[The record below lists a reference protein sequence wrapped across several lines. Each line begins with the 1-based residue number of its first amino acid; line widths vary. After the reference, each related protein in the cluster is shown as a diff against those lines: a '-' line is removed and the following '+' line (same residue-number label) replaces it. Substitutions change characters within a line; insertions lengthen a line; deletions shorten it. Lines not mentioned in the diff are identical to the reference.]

1 MILSMKDWGIIMDIL
16 VVINQM
22 IQLFLIIGLGY
33 FMQKKKILNDE
44 LNTKLNFIVI
54 SITTPALIFSSVCT
68 TSISEKSMVI
78 YTLAIATAVYVALPV
93 ISFVLVKLMRI
104 PMHQKGLYMFMT
116 IFSNTGFMGYPIMKA
131 LFGNDA
137 VFYTALFNILF
148 NLEVF
153 TLGVI
158 LINYGNDV
166 KMKLNPKNLL
176 SPGVV
181 ASIIAIF
188 IYFLEIPIPDVIAN
202 SCGMVGDMTTPLAM
216 MIIGAT
222 LANIKVKELF
232 TELRLYYFTIVKQ
245 VILPIAVFPI
255 IAYFIKD
262 PLIQGITLVNLAMP
276 VANSAVLFAK
286 EYGGDVELAAKSI
299 FITTLV
305 SVFTIPLI
313 VSLLLV

>member
-1 MILSMKDWGIIMDIL
+1 MFTAQII
-16 VVINQM
+16 
-22 IQLFLIIGLGY
+22 
-33 FMQKKKILNDE
+33 
-44 LNTKLNFIVI
+44 NFIFNKTNLLTDLPGYIYVNM
-54 SITTPALIFSSVCT
+54 IFGFSATMFPLFVVQT
-68 TSISEKSMVI
+68 YK
-78 YTLAIATAVYVALPV
+78 LAIKSRLVIVTTAIAYINKMCIRDRALPV

-222 LANIKVKELF
+222 LANIKVKELS
-232 TELRLYYFTIVKQ
+232 
-245 VILPIAVFPI
+245 
-255 IAYFIKD
+255 
-262 PLIQGITLVNLAMP
+262 LIHI
-276 VANSAVLFAK
+276 
-286 EYGGDVELAAKSI
+286 
-299 FITTLV
+299 
-305 SVFTIPLI
+305 
-313 VSLLLV
+313 

>member
-1 MILSMKDWGIIMDIL
+1 MILSMKDWGIIMDIM

-131 LFGNDA
+131 LF
-137 VFYTALFNILF
+137 ALFNILF

-245 VILPIAVFPI
+245 IILPIAVFPI

>member
-1 MILSMKDWGIIMDIL
+1 MILSMKDWGIIMDIM

-188 IYFLEIPIPDVIAN
+188 IYFLDVIAN

>member
-1 MILSMKDWGIIMDIL
+1 MDIM

-148 NLEVF
+148 N
-153 TLGVI
+153 LGVI

>member
-1 MILSMKDWGIIMDIL
+1 MDIM

-44 LNTKLNFIVI
+44 LNSKLNYIVI
-54 SITTPALIFSSVCT
+54 AITTPALIFSSVCT
-68 TSISEKSMVI
+68 TTISDKSMVI
-78 YTLAIATAVYVALPV
+78 YTLAVATAVYIALPV
-93 ISFVLVKLMRI
+93 ISFILVKIMRI

-116 IFSNTGFMGYPIMKA
+116 IFSNTGFMGFPIMKA

-158 LINYGNDV
+158 LMNYGKDV
-166 KMKLNPKNLL
+166 KMKLNPKNIL

-181 ASIIAIF
+181 ASIVAIF
-188 IYFLEIPIPDVIAN
+188 IYFLEIPVPSVIAN
-202 SCGMVGDMTTPLAM
+202 CFEMVGDMTTPLAM

-222 LANIKVKELF
+222 LANIKFKDLF
-232 TELRLYYFTIVKQ
+232 TELRLYYFTVVKQ
-245 VILPIAVFPI
+245 VILPIIVFPV
-255 IAYFIKD
+255 IAYFISN
-262 PLIQGITLVNLAMP
+262 PLIQGITLVNIAMP

-286 EYGGDVELAAKSI
+286 QYGGDVELAAKSI

-313 VSLLLV
+313 VSLLLI

>member
-1 MILSMKDWGIIMDIL
+1 
-16 VVINQM
+16 
-22 IQLFLIIGLGY
+22 
-33 FMQKKKILNDE
+33 
-44 LNTKLNFIVI
+44 
-54 SITTPALIFSSVCT
+54 
-68 TSISEKSMVI
+68 MVI

-245 VILPIAVFPI
+245 IILPIAVFPI

>member
-1 MILSMKDWGIIMDIL
+1 MDIM

-33 FMQKKKILNDE
+33 FMQKKNILNDE
-44 LNTKLNFIVI
+44 LNSKLNYIVI
-54 SITTPALIFSSVCT
+54 SITTPAMIFSSVCST
-68 TSISEKSMVI
+68 TITDKSMVI
-78 YTLAIATAVYVALPV
+78 YTLGVATAVYLLLPV
-93 ISFVLVKLMRI
+93 ISFILVKIMRI
-104 PMHQKGLYMFMT
+104 PLPQQGLYMFMT
-116 IFSNTGFMGYPIMKA
+116 IFSNIGFMGFPIMKA

-176 SPGVV
+176 SPGVISSV
-181 ASIIAIF
+181 IAIF
-188 IYFLEIPIPDVIAN
+188 IYFLEIPVPDVLAN
-202 SCGMVGDMTTPLAM
+202 CCEMVGDMTTPLAM

-222 LANIKVKELF
+222 LANIKIKELF
-232 TELRLYYFTIVKQ
+232 TELRLYYFTVVKQ
-245 VILPIAVFPI
+245 VVLPIVVFPI
-255 IAYFIKD
+255 IAYFISN
-262 PLIQGITLVNLAMP
+262 PLIQGITLINIAMP
-276 VANSAVLFAK
+276 VGNSAVLFAK
-286 EYGGDVELAAKSI
+286 QYGGDVELAAKSI

-313 VSLLLV
+313 VSLLLI

>member
-1 MILSMKDWGIIMDIL
+1 MDIM

-22 IQLFLIIGLGY
+22 IQLFLVIGLGY

-44 LNTKLNFIVI
+44 VNTKLNYIVI
-54 SITTPALIFSSVCT
+54 SITTPALIFSSVCST
-68 TSISEKSMVI
+68 TITDKSIVI
-78 YTLAIATAVYVALPV
+78 YTLAVATAVYVVLPIV
-93 ISFVLVKLMRI
+93 SFILVKIMRI

-116 IFSNTGFMGYPIMKA
+116 IFSNTGFMGFPIMKA

-158 LINYGNDV
+158 LMNYGKNV
-166 KMKLNPKNLL
+166 RMKLNPKNLL
-176 SPGVV
+176 SPGII

-188 IYFLEIPIPDVIAN
+188 IYFLEIPIPSILAN
-202 SCGMVGDMTTPLAM
+202 TFEMVGDMTSPLAM
-216 MIIGAT
+216 IIIGAT
-222 LANIKVKELF
+222 LANIRIKELF
-232 TELRLYYFTIVKQ
+232 MELRLYYFTIIKQ
-245 VILPIAVFPI
+245 VILPILFFPL

-262 PLIQGITLVNLAMP
+262 PLIQGITLVNIAMP
-276 VANSAVLFAK
+276 VGNSAVLFAK

-313 VSLLLV
+313 VSLLL

>member
-1 MILSMKDWGIIMDIL
+1 MILSMKDWGIIMDIM

-78 YTLAIATAVYVALPV
+78 YTLVIATAVYVALPV

-137 VFYTALFNILF
+137 VFYTALFNIL
-148 NLEVF
+148 F

>member
-1 MILSMKDWGIIMDIL
+1 MILSMKDWGIIMDIM

-188 IYFLEIPIPDVIAN
+188 IYF
-202 SCGMVGDMTTPLAM
+202 
-216 MIIGAT
+216 
-222 LANIKVKELF
+222 
-232 TELRLYYFTIVKQ
+232 
-245 VILPIAVFPI
+245 
-255 IAYFIKD
+255 
-262 PLIQGITLVNLAMP
+262 IT
-276 VANSAVLFAK
+276 K
-286 EYGGDVELAAKSI
+286 I
-299 FITTLV
+299 FIPTKKKRSLTLLFILV
-305 SVFTIPLI
+305 YIHKNRLNKIVVFLYQAA
-313 VSLLLV
+313 SSENWLLYKSA

>member
-1 MILSMKDWGIIMDIL
+1 MDIM

-22 IQLFLIIGLGY
+22 IQLFLVIGLGY

-44 LNTKLNFIVI
+44 INAKLNYIVI
-54 SITTPALIFSSVCT
+54 SITTPALIFSSVCST
-68 TSISEKSMVI
+68 TITDKNMVI
-78 YTLAIATAVYVALPV
+78 YTLAVATAVYVALPI
-93 ISFVLVKLMRI
+93 ISFILVKIMKV

-116 IFSNTGFMGYPIMKA
+116 IFSNTGFMGFPIMKA

-158 LINYGNDV
+158 LMNYGKDV

-176 SPGVV
+176 SPGVI

-188 IYFLEIPIPDVIAN
+188 IYFLEIPIPSIFAN
-202 SCGMVGDMTTPLAM
+202 SFEMVGDMTTPLAM
-216 MIIGAT
+216 IIIGAT
-222 LANIKVKELF
+222 LANIRIKELF
-232 TELRLYYFTIVKQ
+232 TELRLYYFTIIKQ
-245 VILPIAVFPI
+245 VILPIVLFPL

-262 PLIQGITLVNLAMP
+262 PLIQGITLVNIAMP
-276 VANSAVLFAK
+276 VGNSAVLFAK

-313 VSLLLV
+313 VSLLL

>member
-1 MILSMKDWGIIMDIL
+1 MDIM

-262 PLIQGITLVNLAMP
+262 PLIQGITLVNLD
-276 VANSAVLFAK
+276 VYKRQIKNSWF
-286 EYGGDVELAAKSI
+286 
-299 FITTLV
+299 
-305 SVFTIPLI
+305 
-313 VSLLLV
+313 

>member
-1 MILSMKDWGIIMDIL
+1 MILSMKDWGIIMDIM

-188 IYFLEIPIPDVIAN
+188 IYFLEIPIHDVIAN

-216 MIIGAT
+216 MIIGAP

-232 TELRLYYFTIVKQ
+232 TEFRL
-245 VILPIAVFPI
+245 
-255 IAYFIKD
+255 
-262 PLIQGITLVNLAMP
+262 
-276 VANSAVLFAK
+276 
-286 EYGGDVELAAKSI
+286 
-299 FITTLV
+299 
-305 SVFTIPLI
+305 
-313 VSLLLV
+313 